1 MQRKYGRYK
10 NTDTIPVLKM
20 NIFKIKNKI
29 INKMT
34 KEILK

>member
-10 NTDTIPVLKM
+10 NTDTIPALKM
-20 NIFKIKNKI
+20 NIFKIKIKLL
-29 INKMT
+29 NKMT